1 MRNREGIVY
10 VLVVLAVLA
19 LALATTVALAAENG
33 ETGDPWEELVVTF
46 GGVTL
51 AWSGIQMGLLQVL
64 KGIKVGDKPLLGSPG
79 LIWLA
84 NAALGVLGMVLS
96 ATQAG
101 TPWLGALVQAIVA
114 VFAASGEFE
123 ALKKAGVVSGNSQ
136 TSSTSSSPPPA

>member
-1 MRNREGIVY
+1 MRNRKGIVY

-19 LALATTVALAAENG
+19 LVATVALAAEAVEN
-33 ETGDPWEELVVTF
+33 GDPWEGVLVTF

-84 NAALGVLGMVLS
+84 NAALGVLGMVLA

-101 TPWLGALVQAIVA
+101 TPWLGALVQAIIA

-123 ALKKAGVVSGNSQ
+123 ALKKAGVVSGNLS
-136 TSSTSSSPPPA
+136 

>member
-1 MRNREGIVY
+1 MISRSRLRTIVI

-19 LALATTVALAAENG
+19 LTTAAVLAAENG
-33 ETGDPWEELVVTF
+33 ETGDPWEGLVVTF
-46 GGVTL
+46 GGITI
-51 AWSGIQMGLLQVL
+51 AWASAQMGLLQVL
-64 KGIKVGDKPLLGSPG
+64 KGIKIGDKPLLGSPG

-84 NAALGVLGMVLS
+84 NAALGVLGMVLA

-101 TPWLGALVQAIVA
+101 TPWLGALVQAIIA

-136 TSSTSSSPPPA
+136 SSS